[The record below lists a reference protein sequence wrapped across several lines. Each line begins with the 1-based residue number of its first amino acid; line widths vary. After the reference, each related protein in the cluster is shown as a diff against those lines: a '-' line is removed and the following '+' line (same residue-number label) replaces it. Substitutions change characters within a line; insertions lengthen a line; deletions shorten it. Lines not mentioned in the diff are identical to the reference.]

1 MSNENE
7 RVESVMRALIRAYQ
21 DQIRPSIRHNGI
33 DERDLAF
40 EADLLTP
47 SEMESIIYGPRKR
60 NAVLQLFREMER
72 EGLISMNM
80 GINGVYRILPT
91 SEGEQFVAQL
101 PQPWYR
107 KMWNRLRN
115 LE

>member
-7 RVESVMRALIRAYQ
+7 RVESVMLALIRACQ
-21 DQIRPSIRHNGI
+21 DQIRPSIRHTGI

-47 SEMESIIYGPRKR
+47 PEMESIIYGPRKR
-60 NAVLQLFREMER
+60 NGVLKLFRAIER
-72 EGLISMNM
+72 EGLIIMNM
-80 GINGVYRILPT
+80 EGNGVYRILPT
-91 SEGEQFVAQL
+91 SEGEKFVAQL

-107 KMWNRLRN
+107 KLWARVRN
-115 LE
+115 L

>member
-1 MSNENE
+1 M
-7 RVESVMRALIRAYQ
+7 
-21 DQIRPSIRHNGI
+21 RPSIRHTGI

-60 NAVLQLFREMER
+60 NAVLQLFRVIER
-72 EGLISMNM
+72 EGFIVMNM

-91 SEGEQFVAQL
+91 SEGEKFVAQL

-107 KMWNRLRN
+107 NLWARLRN
-115 LE
+115 L